1 MTSPFRIFICT
12 LLAATVFSP
21 AWPAFAQPAPV
32 LSMLSLADAEAL
44 WAANSREVKVARVA
58 VEGAEADAISA
69 GQRPNP
75 DFSVQVGSLS
85 RNPGVGAGA
94 LRDKQMDTQIGLSQR
109 IERGDKREHRMRGAQ
124 SRVDAIRQDLAD
136 ALRGQRLALRQAYY
150 DLKLAQEKSCILEE
164 SAALYRKSAEAAR
177 LRLRAGD
184 IAAAEASRTQVEALR
199 AENEARQA
207 ANDLARAQLNLAYLI
222 GQVAEAGAI
231 RAADDWPA
239 VADRPAGSEIDI
251 DRRPDVQ
258 AALKRLQAA
267 EAARDLARALKTRDV
282 TVGLSFDH
290 NPTGSTYAPNS
301 YGIGVSVPLFVNY
314 AYEGEIRRAEADLQ
328 TAREQFEQARAL
340 AQADAARAR
349 GDLEAAAQ
357 RSRRY
362 EQDLLAEAERAARA
376 AEFAY
381 KNGALA
387 LMDLLDARRTY
398 KATQIDAATA
408 RADYAKSMAAWRAA
422 RMAEE
427 QTEK

>member
-1 MTSPFRIFICT
+1 M
-12 LLAATVFSP
+12 LLAATVFTA

-32 LSMLSLADAEAL
+32 LSRLSLADAEAL
-44 WAANSREVKVARVA
+44 WAANSREVKMARVA

-75 DFSVQVGSLS
+75 GFSVQVGSLS
-85 RNPGVGAGA
+85 RNPGIGAGGV
-94 LRDKQMDTQIGLSQR
+94 RDKQMDTQVGLSQL

-124 SRVDAIRQDLAD
+124 SRLDAIRQDLAD

-150 DLKLAQEKSCILEE
+150 DLKLAQEKSRILEE

-207 ANDLARAQLNLAYLI
+207 DNDLARAQLNLAYMI
-222 GQVAEAGAI
+222 GQVAGAGAI

-328 TAREQFEQARAL
+328 TAREQFEQACAL

-357 RSRRY
+357 RSLRY

-381 KNGALA
+381 KNGALG

-398 KATQIDAATA
+398 KATQIDAAAA

-422 RMAEE
+422 WM
-427 QTEK
+427 TERAD

>member
-1 MTSPFRIFICT
+1 MTSPIRKFICL
-12 LLAATVFSP
+12 LLAAVTISP
-21 AWPAFAQPAPV
+21 AWPAFAQNTPA
-32 LSMLSLADAEAL
+32 LSSLSLAEAEAL
-44 WAANSREVKVARVA
+44 WAASSREVKLARAA
-58 VEGAEADAISA
+58 VEGAEADALGA
-69 GQRPNP
+69 AQRPNP
-75 DFSVQVGSLS
+75 QLSLGVSSLS
-85 RNPGVGAGA
+85 PQPGIGAGG
-94 LRDKQMDTQIGLSQR
+94 LRDKQMDTQVGLSQL

-124 SRVDAIRQDLAD
+124 SRVDASRQDLAD
-136 ALRGQRLALRQAYY
+136 TLRGRRLALRQAYY
-150 DLKLAQEKSCILEE
+150 DLKLAQEKSLVLEE
-164 SAALYRKSAEAAR
+164 GAALYRKSVEAAR

-222 GQVAEAGAI
+222 GQVAGAGSI

-239 VADRPAGSEIDI
+239 VVDLPAGGEIDI

-267 EAARDLARALKTRDV
+267 EAARDLARALKKRDV
-282 TVGLSFDH
+282 TVGLTFDH
-290 NPTGSTYAPNS
+290 DPTGSTYATNS
-301 YGIGVSVPLFVNY
+301 YGVGVTVPLFVNY
-314 AYEGEIRRAEADLQ
+314 AYEGEIRRAEADLNA
-328 TAREQFEQARAL
+328 AREQFEQARAL

-349 GDLEAAAQ
+349 SDLEAAAQ

-362 EQDLLAEAERAARA
+362 ERELLAEAGRAARA

-381 KNGALA
+381 RNGALG

-408 RADYAKSMAAWRAA
+408 RADYAKSLAAWRAA
-422 RMAEE
+422 WMTEERAE
-427 QTEK
+427 

>member
-12 LLAATVFSP
+12 LLAATVFSL
-21 AWPAFAQPAPV
+21 AWPALAQPA
-32 LSMLSLADAEAL
+32 LSGLSLADAEAL
-44 WAANSREVKVARVA
+44 WAANSREVKMARVA

-69 GQRPNP
+69 GQQPNP

-85 RNPGVGAGA
+85 RTPGVGTGG
-94 LRDKQMDTQIGLSQR
+94 LRDKMMDTQVGLSQL

-124 SRVDAIRQDLAD
+124 SRLDAIRQDLAD

-164 SAALYRKSAEAAR
+164 SAALYRKSAEAAK

-207 ANDLARAQLNLAYLI
+207 ANDLARAQLSLAYLI
-222 GQVAEAGAI
+222 GQVAGAGAI
-231 RAADDWPA
+231 RAVDDWPA
-239 VADRPAGSEIDI
+239 VADRLAASGIDI

-258 AALKRLQAA
+258 AALKRVQAA

-282 TVGLSFDH
+282 TVGLNFDH
-290 NPTGSTYAPNS
+290 NPTGTTYAPNS

-328 TAREQFEQARAL
+328 MAREQFEQARAL
-340 AQADAARAR
+340 AQGDAARAR

-381 KNGALA
+381 RNGALG

-422 RMAEE
+422 WMTEE